1 MLKRKIDSIIDS
13 IEDLYYFNSKKQ
25 GEVDFLIEGI
35 DGTSIPIEVKSGK
48 DYEKHNAL
56 NNLLSNADYDIK
68 MAYVLCN
75 DNVSV
80 QDKRVYLPV
89 YMTTFIRKKKETRS
103 VYRLDLNGLRSNQAN
118 RPTKTTTKET
128 TPLRHFQKTSTFVI
142 GLSILIYDSDTDFI
156 RIDNQFTCIGT
167 DWLAGRKTTDWIR
180 VGISAL
186 NPDHTVDWSYHYT
199 LV

>member
-1 MLKRKIDSIIDS
+1 MAIPTYNVEEPKVPFILNKQRNLFKLFQNDVGLLAYQYADGIQLRILSGDVNINFGAVYENAVAQELHAQGF
-13 IEDLYYFNSKKQ
+13 EDLYYFNSKKH

-35 DGTSIPIEVKSGK
+35 DGTPIPIEVKSGK

-103 VYRLDLNGLRSNQAN
+103 VYRLDLNGLRSN
-118 RPTKTTTKET
+118 
-128 TPLRHFQKTSTFVI
+128 
-142 GLSILIYDSDTDFI
+142 
-156 RIDNQFTCIGT
+156 
-167 DWLAGRKTTDWIR
+167 
-180 VGISAL
+180 
-186 NPDHTVDWSYHYT
+186 
-199 LV
+199 